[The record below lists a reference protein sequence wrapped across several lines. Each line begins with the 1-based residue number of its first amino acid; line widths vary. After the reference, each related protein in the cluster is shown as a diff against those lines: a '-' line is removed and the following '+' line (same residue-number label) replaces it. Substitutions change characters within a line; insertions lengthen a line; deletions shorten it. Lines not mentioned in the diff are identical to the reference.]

1 MYPGPNQSSTQA
13 SNKRLMTALAIVI
26 ASGAAGVVTT
36 VILRAWQE
44 IQQQLGTGAAP
55 GILALVFRLLITALS
70 LLAGAT
76 DAVVDGATTGL
87 SIGVGVA
94 LIYLG
99 FGWWRRHKRSTR
111 SLTLLLILLAT
122 VGIGLS
128 GAWLGLNG
136 SINLPTASASP
147 APPTL
152 ITPQNGSKV
161 VALAQLPAIEANQ
174 VVYTPNSQQI
184 ILATAQGAAVYEL
197 ATQQKVR
204 TIGSGVI
211 TRLAI
216 SPDGQ
221 TLATVS
227 GPEVQLW
234 QVNTGQLLHTLRDHH
249 GAIQSVAFSPDGHIL
264 ASGALDRTA
273 RLWQVRNGALLYTL
287 PHLGNLH
294 SVAFAADGR
303 TLITGSSLGTTLWD
317 TATGGRLQLMDVA
330 LNAATAVQFSPVA
343 PQLALG
349 LDNGS
354 LRLGPID
361 NYGKAVG
368 LAGHTDGI
376 TALAFNPA
384 GTLLASA
391 GADHAVYL
399 WATHDGA
406 QVVALRAHV
415 NQVVSVAFSPDGRTL
430 TTVGW
435 DATVRIWGVAGGALA
450 STPAP
455 SPLPTATPVAVA
467 PAGRAPL
474 TAKTVEQWNQQALL
488 TTPGVTDL
496 AYAADGRWLA
506 VAGDSVTLYDSTTMQ
521 VHQQIAVKTAR
532 VRFSPDGKLL
542 ATVEGKVVKLWAVA
556 DGAVRHQFDIHT
568 DSVED
573 VAFSPDGTLL
583 ATAARDQE
591 VRIFQVESEQLVRQL
606 GHFGQV
612 RSLAFSPD
620 GATLATGS
628 TVGAVL
634 WRVSD
639 GARLRLLTIGLRAI
653 NRVAFSL
660 NGQALAVAL
669 DNGAIKLWRQGGLGE
684 SVDLTRH
691 NGPVLALAFSPDS
704 TLLASAGADGTVR
717 LWQLSDG
724 APLRL
729 LADYTGLATGVTF
742 RPDGKALLVATTADG
757 VKVWGVGQ

>member
-1 MYPGPNQSSTQA
+1 MQREQNQPPQPPIG
-13 SNKRLMTALAIVI
+13 KRLLTMCYIVLAG
-26 ASGAAGVVTT
+26 GAMGVVTT

-44 IQQQLGTGAAP
+44 IQQQLGSGAAP
-55 GILALVFRLLITALS
+55 GILALVVRLIFTALS

-87 SIGVGVA
+87 GLGLIAA
-94 LIYLG
+94 LVYG
-99 FGWWRRHKRSTR
+99 GYRAWRRPKPSITIFA
-111 SLTLLLILLAT
+111 LLLILLTA
-122 VGIGLS
+122 GLS
-128 GAWLGLNG
+128 GAWLGLDW
-136 SINLPTASASP
+136 SIHLPTASASP

-161 VALAQLPAIEANQ
+161 VALAQLPTLDANQ
-174 VVYTPNSQQI
+174 VVYSPNSQQI

-204 TIGSGVI
+204 TIGTGVI
-211 TRLAI
+211 TRLAL

-221 TLATVS
+221 TIATVS
-227 GPEVQLW
+227 GHEVQLW
-234 QVNTGQLLHTLRDHH
+234 AVGAGQLLHTLRHHH

-264 ASGALDRTA
+264 ASAALDRTA

-287 PHLGNLH
+287 PHLGDLH

-303 TLITGSSLGTTLWD
+303 TLSTGSSLGTTLWD
-317 TATGGRLQLMDVA
+317 TATGGRLQLVDVA
-330 LNAATAVQFSPVA
+330 LNAATAVQFSPIA

-368 LAGHTDGI
+368 LDGHTGGI
-376 TALAFNPA
+376 NALAFTPA

-391 GADHAVYL
+391 GADHSVYL
-399 WATHDGA
+399 WDTQSGA
-406 QVVALRAHV
+406 QVAALRGHV

-435 DATVRIWGVAGGALA
+435 DATVRIWGVAGGALV
-450 STPAP
+450 STPAQ
-455 SPLPTATPVAVA
+455 SPLPTATQVAVA
-467 PAGRAPL
+467 PAGTGL
-474 TAKTVEQWNQQALL
+474 LTVETVDQWKPQLL
-488 TTPGVTDL
+488 LKTKGVADL

-506 VAGDSVTLYDSTTMQ
+506 VAGETVTIYDSTTMKP
-521 VHQQIAVKTAR
+521 HQEIAVKTASL
-532 VRFSPDGKLL
+532 RFSPNGQWL
-542 ATVEGKVVKLWAVA
+542 ATVEGKVVKVWAVA
-556 DGAVRHQFDIHT
+556 DGTVRHQYDIHT
-568 DSVED
+568 DSVEE

-583 ATAARDQE
+583 ATAARDKE
-591 VRIFQVESEQLVRQL
+591 VRIFQVESEQLARQL

-653 NRVAFSL
+653 DRVAFSPD
-660 NGQALAVAL
+660 GQALAVAL

-691 NGPVLALAFSPDS
+691 SGPVLALTFSPDN

-717 LWQLSDG
+717 LWRVGDG

-729 LADYTGLATGVTF
+729 LADYTGLATAVAF
-742 RPDGKALLVATTADG
+742 RPDGKALLVATTEDG
-757 VKVWGVGQ
+757 VTVWQLGK